1 MTAYRTELVVPAQW
15 TAAMSREWRTT
26 VPPLDAAT
34 MVVDQLWCGAQ
45 MLPMARFLRAQVFPV
60 VSWDMAAFARRAAG
74 SFAPVLQ
81 PRAVRDVLVNAEES
95 AQTPAVLRIMGFLG
109 VSPLPEATKRQ
120 TVLRCLARTV
130 VMLSPNARPHRM
142 TLAQCDVQ
150 GVTVV
155 APTADGVNVVVPGDP
170 GPRAGR
176 AMSPIWLRVY
186 EEHMLGWA
194 MSNGYAPAEPAMTSK
209 H

>member
-1 MTAYRTELVVPAQW
+1 MTAYTTDLVVPAQW
-15 TAAMSREWRTT
+15 TTAMSREWRTA
-26 VPPLDAAT
+26 VPPLDAAA

-45 MLPMARFLRAQVFPV
+45 VLPMARFLRAQVFPV
-60 VSWDMAAFARRAAG
+60 VSWDMAALMQRTT
-74 SFAPVLQ
+74 SSPAPLLQ
-81 PRAVRDVLVNAEES
+81 PKAVGDVLADTERL
-95 AQTPAVLRIMGFLG
+95 AQTPSVLRIMGFLG

-130 VMLSPNARPHRM
+130 VMLSPNARPHRI

-155 APTADGVNVVVPGDP
+155 VPTADGVNVVVPGNP

-194 MSNGYAPAEPAMTSK
+194 LSNGQVPATPGVMSK
-209 H
+209 P